1 MYLNKGSN
9 ESDVQIQTKRMSTS
23 GNRVGRHVENKSV
36 NARTSRG
43 VKSTLQ
49 CLSRHTLVLAP
60 APAAVVHMLAE
71 AFATRSQLVPLCSG

>member
-49 CLSRHTLVLAP
+49 CLSRHTPVL

>member
-1 MYLNKGSN
+1 MYLNKGST

-49 CLSRHTLVLAP
+49 CLARHTLVL